1 MTAWLYDYAKKYMSK
16 HSRMYS
22 AYQLDIVAGVFKR
35 AFVTHR
41 NTVTT
46 AVKRTSRTSECDRR
60 EKEEML
66 KEDLERNVTLCL
78 HNSFCRNR
86 ESNVDLL
93 PCCKQRVEEQKCWR
107 TASSSVRI
115 ATDMLQDTETE
126 SAESMSQ
133 EQEMEH

>member
-1 MTAWLYDYAKKYMSK
+1 MTAWLYDYAKKYKSK

-22 AYQLDIVAGVFKR
+22 AYQLDIGAGVFKR

-46 AVKRTSRTSECDRR
+46 SVKRTSRTSECDRR

-78 HNSFCRNR
+78 HNSFCRNT

-107 TASSSVRI
+107 TDCFQQRQNSYRHVAR
-115 ATDMLQDTETE
+115 Q
-126 SAESMSQ
+126 
-133 EQEMEH
+133 